1 MNVKQIPLII
11 PSLEPD
17 EKLPRL
23 LDQLRQAGIENIVL
37 VDDGS
42 GPAYHHFFDEAEQQG
57 CTVLRHAVNLGKGR
71 ALKDAFNY
79 CLLTWPDA
87 PGCVT
92 ADSDGQH
99 TPACILKCMQA
110 LLDHPDSLILGC
122 RDFDQ
127 ADVPARSSFGN
138 KCTRMM
144 FRLLV
149 GLKITDTQTGL
160 RAIPARFMKTLLAT
174 AGERFEFE
182 SNMLI
187 DTKEAEVPIVE
198 VPIKTVYIEEN
209 RTSHFNPIRD
219 SIRIYAIFGKFLF
232 SSLSSSVVDLLFFTL
247 FCGLLRGRVS
257 FDYIIG
263 ATIMARV
270 ISACYNY
277 LLNYQVVFKSKA
289 DHRGAALRYFC
300 LAVVQM
306 SVSALLV
313 SHLYHLLPGG
323 SELLVKIPVDVL
335 LFFISFQIQRVFVY
349 KK

>member
-1 MNVKQIPLII
+1 
-11 PSLEPD
+11 
-17 EKLPRL
+17 
-23 LDQLRQAGIENIVL
+23 
-37 VDDGS
+37 
-42 GPAYHHFFDEAEQQG
+42 
-57 CTVLRHAVNLGKGR
+57 
-71 ALKDAFNY
+71 
-79 CLLTWPDA
+79 
-87 PGCVT
+87 
-92 ADSDGQH
+92 
-99 TPACILKCMQA
+99 
-110 LLDHPDSLILGC
+110 
-122 RDFDQ
+122 
-127 ADVPARSSFGN
+127 
-138 KCTRMM
+138 M

-160 RAIPARFMKTLLAT
+160 RAIPTRFMKTLLAT

-257 FDYIIG
+257 FDYIVG
-263 ATIMARV
+263 ATVMARV

-277 LLNYQVVFKSKA
+277 LLNYRVVFKSKA

-306 SVSALLV
+306 GISALLV
-313 SHLYHLLPGG
+313 SRFYRLLPGG

-335 LFFISFQIQRVFVY
+335 LFFVSFQIQRVFVY

>member
-23 LDQLRQAGIENIVL
+23 LAQLRQAGIENIVL

-42 GPAYHHFFDEAEQQG
+42 GPAYRHFFDDAEQQG

-99 TPACILKCMQA
+99 TPECILKCMQA

-160 RAIPARFMKTLLAT
+160 RAIPTRFMKTLLAT

-187 DTKEAEVPIVE
+187 DTKESEVPIVE

-257 FDYIIG
+257 FDYIVG
-263 ATIMARV
+263 ATVM
-270 ISACYNY
+270 
-277 LLNYQVVFKSKA
+277 
-289 DHRGAALRYFC
+289 ALRYFC

-306 SVSALLV
+306 GISALLV
-313 SHLYHLLPGG
+313 SRFYRLLPGG

-335 LFFISFQIQRVFVY
+335 LFFVSFQIQRVFVY

>member
-1 MNVKQIPLII
+1 
-11 PSLEPD
+11 
-17 EKLPRL
+17 
-23 LDQLRQAGIENIVL
+23 
-37 VDDGS
+37 
-42 GPAYHHFFDEAEQQG
+42 
-57 CTVLRHAVNLGKGR
+57 
-71 ALKDAFNY
+71 
-79 CLLTWPDA
+79 
-87 PGCVT
+87 
-92 ADSDGQH
+92 
-99 TPACILKCMQA
+99 
-110 LLDHPDSLILGC
+110 
-122 RDFDQ
+122 
-127 ADVPARSSFGN
+127 
-138 KCTRMM
+138 
-144 FRLLV
+144 
-149 GLKITDTQTGL
+149 
-160 RAIPARFMKTLLAT
+160 MKTLLAT

-323 SELLVKIPVDVL
+323 QRTAGEDPRGRAAVLHQLPDSAGVRIQKVILADKFTNSAQIPGECSLRFV
-335 LFFISFQIQRVFVY
+335 IIQPHCPNWSV
-349 KK
+349 